1 MVDSQ
6 IVIFF
11 GQDCC
16 CSRDMKYYYLCFKKE
31 ALIVQETFLNWYVIM
46 FPKDI
51 SILCHSTLHPV
62 NIHIKRPNDRKTQAR
77 CKSGRSG
84 QRGSGHKA

>member
-11 GQDCC
+11 GQDCG
-16 CSRDMKYYYLCFKKE
+16 CSRDMKFYYLCFKKE
-31 ALIVQETFLNWYVIM
+31 ALIVQETFLYGMLMLTKI
-46 FPKDI
+46 I

-62 NIHIKRPNDRKTQAR
+62 NIHIKRPNDRKTHAR
-77 CKSGRSG
+77 CKSGRGG
-84 QRGSGHKA
+84 QRGSGYKA

>member
-6 IVIFF
+6 IVLFF

-16 CSRDMKYYYLCFKKE
+16 CSRDMNTIIYVLKKRLVLFKKHFKTGM
-31 ALIVQETFLNWYVIM
+31 LML
-46 FPKDI
+46 PKNI
-51 SILCHSTLHPV
+51 SILCHSTVHPV
-62 NIHIKRPNDRKTQAR
+62 NIHIKWPNDRKTHAR

>member
-11 GQDCC
+11 GQDCG

-31 ALIVQETFLNWYVIM
+31 AGGMLITGTLMLTKN
-46 FPKDI
+46 I

-62 NIHIKRPNDRKTQAR
+62 NIHIKRPNDRKTHAR